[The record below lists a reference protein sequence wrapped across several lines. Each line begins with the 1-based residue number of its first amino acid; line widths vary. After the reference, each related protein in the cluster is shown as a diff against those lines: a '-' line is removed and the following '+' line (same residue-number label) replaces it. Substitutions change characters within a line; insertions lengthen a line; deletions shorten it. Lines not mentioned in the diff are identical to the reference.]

1 MRVVEGKMAILGIL
15 SCGRQLH
22 KWLLDGRVREVSGLL
37 IVRFS
42 TDKKNKEKKLREQ
55 FASLYKNIY

>member
-1 MRVVEGKMAILGIL
+1 MAFLGIL

-42 TDKKNKEKKLREQ
+42 TDKKKQGKKLREQ